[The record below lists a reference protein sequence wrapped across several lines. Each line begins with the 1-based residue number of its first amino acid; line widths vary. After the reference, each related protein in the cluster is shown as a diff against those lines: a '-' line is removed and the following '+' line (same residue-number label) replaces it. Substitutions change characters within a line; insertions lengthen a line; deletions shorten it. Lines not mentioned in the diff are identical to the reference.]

1 MANGNLIV
9 RVSTAGGTIPLEG
22 ALVTIYAAD
31 GDNSQIITTRL
42 TDSSG
47 RTEKITLETPPRSLS
62 ETPDNGGVRPYA
74 VYNIEV
80 KSDGYYDSFNLEVPI
95 FDSIT
100 SILPVYMLP
109 LSEYNSSEVQPN
121 IGINVTDR
129 EPPLTNGG
137 DV

>member
-1 MANGNLIV
+1 MATGNLIV

-22 ALVTIYAAD
+22 ALVTVYAAD
-31 GDNSQIITTRL
+31 GGDSSIIATRT

-47 RTEKITLETPPRSLS
+47 RTDKIVLETPPKELS

-74 VYNIEV
+74 IYNIEV
-80 KSDGYYDSFNLEVPI
+80 KSDGYYDAFNLELPV

-100 SILPVYMLP
+100 SILPVNMIP
-109 LSEYNSSEVQPN
+109 LSKYNSEETEPN
-121 IGINVTDR
+121 IGIDVTDR
-129 EPPLTNGG
+129 EPPLSNGG